1 MNSLLQNLAAYEVIL
16 ASKSPRRQQLLAD
29 MEIPFTVL
37 TKDTDESFPADL
49 PAAEIASYLSR
60 VKATA
65 FSADELPANFLLI
78 TADTVVVKDQLPLN
92 KPGNREE
99 AVAMLQ
105 TLSGCTH
112 EVITG
117 ISLRSRDKLVSFVEI
132 SKVTFDILEKDEIDF
147 YVDRHKPFDKAGAY
161 GIQEWIGVIGI
172 AGMRGSFYNVMG
184 LPTHK
189 LYKALKTF

>member
-1 MNSLLQNLAAYEVIL
+1 MNALLQNLAAFEVIL

-29 MEIPFTVL
+29 MDIPFKVL

-49 PAAEIASYLSR
+49 PAEKIASYLSQ
-60 VKATA
+60 VKANA
-65 FSADELPANFLLI
+65 FSADELPENFLLI

-92 KPGNREE
+92 KPENRAE

-112 EVITG
+112 KVITG
-117 ISLRSRDKLVSFVEI
+117 ITLRSREKMLSFAEI
-132 SKVTFDILEKDEIDF
+132 SEVTFDNLEQEEIDF
-147 YVDRHKPFDKAGAY
+147 YVEQHKPFDKAGAY

-172 AGMRGSFYNVMG
+172 SGMRGSFYNVMG

-189 LYKALKTF
+189 LYKALKAF

>member
-1 MNSLLQNLAAYEVIL
+1 MNSLLQNLASYEVIL

-29 MEIPFTVL
+29 MGIPFTVL

-60 VKATA
+60 VKAEA
-65 FSADELPANFLLI
+65 FSANELPANFLLI
-78 TADTVVVKDQLPLN
+78 TADTVVVKEQLPLN
-92 KPGNREE
+92 KPENRAE
-99 AVAMLQ
+99 AVTMLQ

-117 ISLRSRDKLVSFVEI
+117 ITIRSRHKLVSFAEI
-132 SKVTFDILEKDEIDF
+132 SEVTFDVLEEDEIDF
-147 YVDRHKPFDKAGAY
+147 YVNRHKPFDKAGAY

-172 AGMRGSFYNVMG
+172 SGMHGSFYNVMG
-184 LPTHK
+184 LPTHT
-189 LYKALKTF
+189 LYQALKSF

>member
-1 MNSLLQNLAAYEVIL
+1 MNALLQNLAAFEVIL

-29 MEIPFTVL
+29 MDIPFKVL

-49 PAAEIASYLSR
+49 PAEKIASYLSQ
-60 VKATA
+60 VKANA
-65 FSADELPANFLLI
+65 FSADELPENFLLI

-92 KPGNREE
+92 KPENRAE

-112 EVITG
+112 KVITG
-117 ISLRSRDKLVSFVEI
+117 ITLRSREKMLSFAEI
-132 SKVTFDILEKDEIDF
+132 SEVTFDNLEQEEIDF
-147 YVDRHKPFDKAGAY
+147 YVEQHKPFDKAGAY

-172 AGMRGSFYNVMG
+172 SGMRGSFYNVMG

-189 LYKALKTF
+189 LYQALKAF